1 VANTKSAK
9 KRIKVAEKRR
19 LRNKSYKTAMKTKIK
34 KFEKAL
40 ETGNA
45 GEIKAK
51 FLEASKFIDKVAS
64 KGIIHKNAAARKKS
78 KLHKKLNKILA
89 S

>member
-1 VANTKSAK
+1 MANTKSAK

-45 GEIKAK
+45 EEIKDK
-51 FLEASKFIDKVAS
+51 FLEAFKFVDKVAS
-64 KGIIHKNAAARKKS
+64 KGVIHKNAAARKKS
-78 KLHKKLNKILA
+78 KMHKKLNKILA

>member
-1 VANTKSAK
+1 MANTKSAR

-45 GEIKAK
+45 EEIKAK
-51 FLEASKFIDKVAS
+51 FLEAFKFVDKVAS
-64 KGIIHKNAAARKKS
+64 KGVIHKNAAARKKS
-78 KLHKKLNKILA
+78 KMHKKLNKILA